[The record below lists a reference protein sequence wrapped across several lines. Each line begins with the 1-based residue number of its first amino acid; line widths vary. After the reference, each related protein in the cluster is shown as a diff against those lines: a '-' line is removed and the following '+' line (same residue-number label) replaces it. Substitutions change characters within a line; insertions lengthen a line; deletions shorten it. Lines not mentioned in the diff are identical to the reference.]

1 MKHFLRS
8 VALLIASTIVY
19 TCALKE
25 KNERKFIEETSSLY
39 HQDLKPFYHGVASG
53 DPLQDRVILWTR
65 VTPEDSTSN
74 VNVKWEIAAS
84 KDFSSIIKS
93 DSLSTSA
100 ARDFTI
106 KVDVTGLQPGT
117 KYFYRFKAL

>member
-65 VTPEDSTSN
+65 VTPEDSTARIK
-74 VNVKWEIAAS
+74 VKWEVSESPDFKNIIA
-84 KDFSSIIKS
+84 S
-93 DSLSTSA
+93 DTTSTSLH
-100 ARDFTI
+100 RDFTV
-106 KVDVTGLQPGT
+106 KVDA
-117 KYFYRFKAL
+117 R